1 MEEFK
6 DTVAEVLKGSD
17 HLLIIGD
24 LNIDNW
30 DPNLPLSRPD
40 IKALQP
46 VYEKMLTKHGL
57 ERLDKEPTRHAPN
70 NNSSLLDLVLS
81 SDPANIY
88 GIKNLRTGLSDHD
101 GILCKLRCKDL
112 EIQPQF
118 CILRSYKEVSAANI
132 LPEVDASQ
140 DLQSPFTDTDPDEIA
155 TKLKRG
161 LNRIA
166 EKTNIKE
173 KGSVQERE

>member
-1 MEEFK
+1 M
-6 DTVAEVLKGSD
+6 
-17 HLLIIGD
+17 
-24 LNIDNW
+24 
-30 DPNLPLSRPD
+30 
-40 IKALQP
+40 
-46 VYEKMLTKHGL
+46 
-57 ERLDKEPTRHAPN
+57 
-70 NNSSLLDLVLS
+70 
-81 SDPANIY
+81 
-88 GIKNLRTGLSDHD
+88 
-101 GILCKLRCKDL
+101 
-112 EIQPQF
+112 
-118 CILRSYKEVSAANI
+118 SAANI